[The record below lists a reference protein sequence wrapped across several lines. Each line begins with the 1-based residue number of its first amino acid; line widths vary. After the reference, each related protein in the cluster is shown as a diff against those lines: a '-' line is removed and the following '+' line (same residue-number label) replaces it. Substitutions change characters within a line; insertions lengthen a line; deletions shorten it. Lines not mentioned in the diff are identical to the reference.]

1 MEVPPRQGS
10 CKKMPT
16 WLPPSRLWQSMEQR
30 KVSLYPSSSVH
41 QFCWVPCLLPPAAA
55 GFDCF
60 FVVVPVLF
68 CYFCS
73 GLVLA
78 SSSSAVVFFSSFLF
92 FCALFS
98 SLPLLLSSVVSFLLF
113 FSCHGLLL
121 PPSLLL
127 LVCSSSPVF
136 LSYCTS
142 GLVAGSHLAL
152 FIFLLLLLLRFFF
165 MLPLSLA
172 LLQPAVPSISS
183 SASLLIA
190 CLPACLP
197 ALLLLHHTNP
207 LHPTSPLVQVSTRA
221 ELQRPW

>member
-121 PPSLLL
+121 PSFSTSPAVLFFPRLPLLL
-127 LVCSSSPVF
+127 HQRPCGRLSPCPF
-136 LSYCTS
+136 
-142 GLVAGSHLAL
+142 HLPLAPL
-152 FIFLLLLLLRFFF
+152 AALLLHASLVSGSLTACCPFRFFF
-165 MLPLSLA
+165 C
-172 LLQPAVPSISS
+172 I
-183 SASLLIA
+183 IA
-190 CLPACLP
+190 DCLPACLLACPSSP
-197 ALLLLHHTNP
+197 ASH
-207 LHPTSPLVQVSTRA
+207 
-221 ELQRPW
+221 